1 MASDLEQAVRAFAQ
15 AQAEVTQ
22 TQQLLAEKRAE
33 VPRARAR
40 LAAVIVEAYQRG
52 MRQNEIVSVTGY
64 TRESVRRILRAAGV
78 EPD

>member
-22 TQQLLAEKRAE
+22 TQELLAEKRAE

-40 LAAVIVEAYQRG
+40 LAAVIVEVYQRG
-52 MRQNEIVSVTGY
+52 MRQNEIVLVTGY

>member
-1 MASDLEQAVRAFAQ
+1 MRAFAQ
-15 AQAEVTQ
+15 AQVEVVQ
-22 TQQLLAEKRAE
+22 TQELLAAKRAE

-40 LAAVIVEAYQRG
+40 LAAVIVEVYQRG

>member
-1 MASDLEQAVRAFAQ
+1 MWPNSESYSGLMSDAV
-15 AQAEVTQ
+15 
-22 TQQLLAEKRAE
+22 
-33 VPRARAR
+33 
-40 LAAVIVEAYQRG
+40 YQRG